1 MDSHHKKDLNEP
13 KMNQDESESTKR
25 DKIIGLGLVSGG
37 LDSLTACLLLQQQDI
52 DVIGLNFKS
61 PFCLCDKVLSHS
73 DCGLNLFPEKLGIKI
88 HTIVKGDDYLEIIR
102 NPKFGYGKNLNP
114 CIDCRIYI
122 LKKAK
127 EFQKEVNAD
136 FIFTG
141 EVLGQRPKSQ
151 HYKALKI
158 VEKES
163 GLERKLLRPLSALQL
178 EPTIYEEMGL
188 VDRTKLLG
196 ITGRSRKIQLEL
208 ARAHGLLDDYFA
220 CGGCL
225 LTDKNFS
232 NRMRDYLKFNQILK
246 MDDINILKQG
256 RHFRF
261 KNTKIIVGR
270 NEVENNILLQLKKP
284 NDIIMEVKEIPSP
297 ITIVQGDFNE
307 ESLEYAALLTLRYS
321 DLKGS
326 KGEVIYGKNY
336 ENLNKS
342 IITEVKDTEYLKEFM
357 L

>member
-1 MDSHHKKDLNEP
+1 MTDIEIKKKDNLV
-13 KMNQDESESTKR
+13 
-25 DKIIGLGLVSGG
+25 GLGLVSGG
-37 LDSLTACLLLQQQDI
+37 LDSLTACLLIKQQGF

-73 DCGLNLFPEKLGIKI
+73 DCGLNLFHEKLGIKI
-88 HTIVKGDDYLEIIR
+88 YSLSKGDDYLEIIR

-127 EFQKEVNAD
+127 EFKKKINAD

-141 EVLGQRPKSQ
+141 EVLNQRPKSQ
-151 HYKALKI
+151 HMKALNI

-163 GLERKLLRPLSALQL
+163 GLEGKLLRPLSALQL
-178 EPTIYEEMGL
+178 KPTIYEERGL
-188 VDRTKLLG
+188 IDRSKLLG
-196 ITGRSRKIQLEL
+196 IKGRSRKVQLEL
-208 ARAHGLLDDYFA
+208 VRKQGLMDEYYA

-232 NRMRDYLKFNQILK
+232 NRMRDYLKYNNALK
-246 MDDINILKQG
+246 IEDMNILKYG

-261 KNTKIIVGR
+261 KDSKIIVGR
-270 NEVENNILLQLKKP
+270 NEIENNMLLQLKKP
-284 NDIIMEVKEIPSP
+284 SDLIMEVQDVLGP
-297 ITIVQGDFNE
+297 ITIIQDEFNE
-307 ESLEYAALLTLRYS
+307 ETLKYAASLTLRYS
-321 DLKGS
+321 DCEES
-326 KGEVIYGKNY
+326 KGKVLYGKDYQNLSKEIFSEI
-336 ENLNKS
+336 ENDE
-342 IITEVKDTEYLKEFM
+342 ILKKYI

>member
-1 MDSHHKKDLNEP
+1 MTDIEIKKKDNLV
-13 KMNQDESESTKR
+13 
-25 DKIIGLGLVSGG
+25 GLGLVSGG
-37 LDSLTACLLLQQQDI
+37 LDSLTACLLIKQQGF

-73 DCGLNLFPEKLGIKI
+73 DCGLNLFHEKLGIKI
-88 HTIVKGDDYLEIIR
+88 YSLSKGDDYLEIIR

-127 EFQKEVNAD
+127 EFKKKIKAD

-141 EVLGQRPKSQ
+141 EVLNQRPKSQ
-151 HYKALKI
+151 HMKALNI

-163 GLERKLLRPLSALQL
+163 GLEGKLLRPLSALQL
-178 EPTIYEEMGL
+178 KPTIYEERGL
-188 VDRTKLLG
+188 IDRSKLLG
-196 ITGRSRKIQLEL
+196 IKGRSRKVQLEVV
-208 ARAHGLLDDYFA
+208 RKQGLMDEYYA

-232 NRMRDYLKFNQILK
+232 NRMRDYLKFNKILK
-246 MDDINILKQG
+246 MEDIHILKYG

-261 KNTKIIVGR
+261 NDNKIIVGR
-270 NEVENNILLQLKKP
+270 NEIENNMLLQHKKP
-284 NDIIMEVKEIPSP
+284 IDLIMEVQDVPGP
-297 ITIVQGDFNE
+297 ITIIQDEFNE
-307 ESLEYAALLTLRYS
+307 EILKYAASLTLRYS
-321 DLKGS
+321 DLEES
-326 KGEVIYGKNY
+326 KGKVVYGKDYQNLSKEIFTEI
-336 ENLNKS
+336 ENDE
-342 IITEVKDTEYLKEFM
+342 ILKKYI